1 MSVWGMFSLGL
12 MVPLVVAAVGAGRGD
27 SIGRC
32 VAVQLLSSLATLI
45 LIALSFA
52 MGQSFSIDLPLAVG
66 LLSLPAVLL
75 MALFLERWL

>member
-1 MSVWGMFSLGL
+1 MTAWWAFTLTL
-12 MVPLVVAAVGAGRGD
+12 MVPVAIAAVAAGRGN

-32 VAVQLLSSLATLI
+32 VAVQLLSSLVTLA

-52 MGQSFSIDLPLAVG
+52 LGQSFSIDLPLALA
-66 LLSLPAVLL
+66 LLSLPAVLI